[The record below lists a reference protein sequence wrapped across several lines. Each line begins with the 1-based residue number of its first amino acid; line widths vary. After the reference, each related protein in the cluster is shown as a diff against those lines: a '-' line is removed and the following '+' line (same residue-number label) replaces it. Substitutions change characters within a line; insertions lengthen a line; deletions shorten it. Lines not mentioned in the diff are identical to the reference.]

1 MKPGLWWRAQNNC
14 VDSAKLIL
22 LNDRAHRNWF
32 NLNCIANA
40 HGGVLP
46 SLETVAVKLRVSEAR
61 AAAAITELVGKRLF
75 DQREDGSFVP
85 HDWNEWQFKT
95 DVNDMTNAER
105 QKRHRAKHRAE
116 LREMKA
122 LLTNN
127 SNALRNGKRNGV
139 TDVMAKRP
147 ETETDI
153 TPTGNEGRRKGLSD
167 GSMTLSSEALAGVGG
182 RKQ

>member
-1 MKPGLWWRAQNNC
+1 MKPGNWWRAQNNC

-46 SLETVAVKLRVSEAR
+46 SLETVAVKLRVSESR
-61 AAAAITELVGKRLF
+61 AAAAISELVSKRLF
-75 DQREDGSFVP
+75 DQREDGTFVP

-95 DVNDMTNAER
+95 DAADATNADR
-105 QKRHRAKHRAE
+105 QKKFRKERAAERKELLALRDRAV
-116 LREMKA
+116 
-122 LLTNN
+122 T
-127 SNALRNGKRNGV
+127 ALRNGV
-139 TDVMAKRP
+139 TNVTAKRP

-153 TPTGNEGRRKGLSD
+153 KTTTVNEDRAKGLGK
-167 GSMTLSSEALAGVGG
+167 GSMQLSPAALAGVSG
-182 RKQ
+182 RRQ